1 MVSVLGSAG
10 FLSPSY
16 ARTVRASMET
26 WGATAA
32 SGFAAAAARTPE
44 KVAVIDDAGATTFG
58 QLDARSNAVA
68 HGLAAMGVG
77 AGDAVGLLARNHVG
91 FAEASIA
98 LAKLGANTLLLNTGF
113 ASRQLAEVLERE
125 GAEVVIYDE
134 EFAPIVEEGAR
145 NRQRLLAWHTA
156 ETDTPTLAQLARE
169 HSPDTPA
176 PPPQHGRTTVLTS
189 GTTGT
194 PKGAKRAAKSASVDT
209 MVGILGR
216 IPLRVGDTTFVVA
229 PMFHSWGGV
238 HFIMGGTLGCTL
250 VMRRRFDPEDTLAT
264 IAEHR
269 PRTVAVV
276 PVMLQ
281 RILELPEDVRRRYD
295 TSSLEVLAASG
306 SALPGELA
314 LRWMNAFGDNLYN
327 FYGSTEVAQA
337 SIAMP
342 DELRAAPGTAGR
354 PPRGVVVKII
364 DPEGR
369 ELPAGQ
375 TGRIFVGNE
384 AQFDGYTGGGG
395 KEIVGGLMSSGDVG
409 YFDQNGLLFVTGRD
423 DEMIISGGENV
434 FPKEVEDLLA
444 DHEQV
449 ADAAVIGVPDED
461 FGQRLLGFVVRRPG
475 ATATED
481 DLKGYV
487 KDHLARYKVPREIRF
502 VDELPRNPTGKV
514 LKRVLRDMACALWWV
529 GGASTSRCWRCW

>member
-1 MVSVLGSAG
+1 VSLRGTGRGGPIRRLIEMVSVLGSAG

-16 ARTVRASMET
+16 ARTVRAAMET
-26 WGATAA
+26 WGATVAG
-32 SGFAAAAARTPE
+32 GFAAAAARVPDTL
-44 KVAVIDDAGATTFG
+44 AVIDETGATTFG
-58 QLDARSNAVA
+58 QLEARSNAVA
-68 HGLAAMGVG
+68 HGLAAMGVR

-91 FAEASIA
+91 FVEASIA
-98 LAKLGANTLLLNTGF
+98 LAKVGANTLLLNTGF
-113 ASRQLAEVLERE
+113 ASRQLAEVMERE
-125 GAEVVIYDE
+125 GAQVVIYDE
-134 EFAPIVEEGAR
+134 EFASIVEEGAGDR
-145 NRQRLLAWHTA
+145 RRVLAWHTA
-156 ETDTPTLAQLARE
+156 AGEVPTLAQLAQA
-169 HSPDTPA
+169 HSSDPPA
-176 PPPQHGRTTVLTS
+176 PPAQHGRTTVLTS
-189 GTTGT
+189 GTTGA
-194 PKGAKRAAKSASVDT
+194 PKGAKRAPKSASVDT
-209 MVGILGR
+209 LVGILGR
-216 IPLRVGDTTFVVA
+216 IPLRVGDTTFVAA

-238 HFIMGGTLGCTL
+238 HLVMGGTLGCTL

-264 IAEHR
+264 IARYR

-276 PVMLQ
+276 PVMMQ

-342 DELRAAPGTAGR
+342 DELRVAPGTAGR

-444 DHEQV
+444 DHDQV
-449 ADAAVIGVPDED
+449 ADAAVIGVPDEQ

-475 ATATED
+475 ATTTEE
-481 DLKGYV
+481 DLKTHV
-487 KDHLARYKVPREIRF
+487 KEHLARYKVPREIRF
-502 VDELPRNPTGKV
+502 LDELPRNPTGKV
-514 LKRVLRDMACALWWV
+514 LKRVLRDLA
-529 GGASTSRCWRCW
+529 

>member
-16 ARTVRASMET
+16 GRTVRAAMET

-32 SGFAAAAARTPE
+32 AGFAATAVRTPE
-44 KVAVIDDAGATTFG
+44 KLAVIDDTGTLTFG
-58 QLDARSNAVA
+58 ELDARSNAVA
-68 HGLAAMGVG
+68 HGLAAMGVR
-77 AGDAVGLLARNHVG
+77 AGDAVGLLARNHAG
-91 FAEASIA
+91 FVEASIA

-113 ASRQLAEVLERE
+113 ASRQLAAVLERE
-125 GAEVVIYDE
+125 GAEAVIYDE
-134 EFAPIVEEGAR
+134 EFAAIVEEGAR
-145 NRQRLLAWHTA
+145 DRRRVLAWHTA
-156 ETDTPTLAQLARE
+156 ATETPTLAQLARE
-169 HSPDTPA
+169 HSSDTPA
-176 PPPQHGRTTVLTS
+176 PPAQHGRTTVLTS

-194 PKGAKRAAKSASVDT
+194 PKGAKRAPKQTSVDT
-209 MVGILGR
+209 LVGILGR

-238 HFIMGGTLGCTL
+238 HLLLGGTLGCTL
-250 VMRRRFDPEDTLAT
+250 VMRRRFDPEDPLAT
-264 IAEHR
+264 IAQHR

-281 RILELPEDVRRRYD
+281 RILELPPETWRRHD
-295 TSSLEVLAASG
+295 TSSVEVVAASG

-354 PPRGVVVKII
+354 APRGVVVKII
-364 DPEGR
+364 DPDGR

-409 YFDQNGLLFVTGRD
+409 YFDQNGLLYVTGRD
-423 DEMIISGGENV
+423 DEMIVSGGENV

-444 DHEQV
+444 DHDQV
-449 ADAAVIGVPDED
+449 ADAAVIGVADED

-475 ATATED
+475 STATED
-481 DLKGYV
+481 DLKAYV
-487 KDHLARYKVPREIRF
+487 KEHLARYKVPREIRF

-514 LKRVLRDMACALWWV
+514 LKRVLRDMV
-529 GGASTSRCWRCW
+529 